1 MNKEQVLLPQIGNMG
16 FIQSQETNFLSVQ
29 TSPKDRKRDI
39 GDHKRSSKAWKRK
52 DIGRNPVVILVA
64 ISPKIRTES

>member
-1 MNKEQVLLPQIGNMG
+1 MNKEHVLLPQIGNMG
-16 FIQSQETNFLSVQ
+16 QSQETNFLRVQ
-29 TSPKDRKRDI
+29 TSPKERKRDI

-52 DIGRNPVVILVA
+52 DIGQNSVVILVA

>member
-1 MNKEQVLLPQIGNMG
+1 MLPQIGNMG

-29 TSPKDRKRDI
+29 TSPKDRKHDI

-52 DIGRNPVVILVA
+52 DIGRNSVVI
-64 ISPKIRTES
+64 